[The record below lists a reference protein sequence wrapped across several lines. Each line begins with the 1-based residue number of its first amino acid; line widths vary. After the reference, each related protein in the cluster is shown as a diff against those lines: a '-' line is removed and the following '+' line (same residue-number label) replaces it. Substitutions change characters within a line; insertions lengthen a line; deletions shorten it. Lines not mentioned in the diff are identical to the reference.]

1 MKVINILLIIICI
14 IYIIYYI
21 ANNYYLKENNK
32 SLNNNITVDF
42 VTICYNDKLEL
53 DLLKLQAISFKFVD
67 KKFVNNIYILYN
79 DNNYINF
86 NLIRNFYPSYFQDKV
101 KIIYRQDIYKKD
113 KYKSNWRNQQLFK
126 LLIAKYISSK
136 YYIILDGKN
145 HFIRPVKVS
154 VFFTD
159 GKPNMFLHNPG
170 GMIKYYKN
178 CLNYFNIK
186 CPLNNNQKYTFLTVT
201 PQIFITNIVI
211 NLINYIEKKE
221 KTKFDKFF
229 LCNRKI
235 TEFYLYSTYLIYKK
249 SLNLY
254 NLKKKNSLFIVI
266 MDNPNISWN
275 TYEKKKL
282 AITDNKCKI
291 FGLHRKAVKR
301 MNKRY
306 KKNLIF
312 LYKHFYDKKTML
324 FIKNNILKI

>member
-126 LLIAKYISSK
+126 LL
-136 YYIILDGKN
+136 
-145 HFIRPVKVS
+145 
-154 VFFTD
+154 
-159 GKPNMFLHNPG
+159 
-170 GMIKYYKN
+170 
-178 CLNYFNIK
+178 
-186 CPLNNNQKYTFLTVT
+186 LNNF
-201 PQIFITNIVI
+201 
-211 NLINYIEKKE
+211 
-221 KTKFDKFF
+221 
-229 LCNRKI
+229 
-235 TEFYLYSTYLIYKK
+235 S
-249 SLNLY
+249 
-254 NLKKKNSLFIVI
+254 
-266 MDNPNISWN
+266 
-275 TYEKKKL
+275 
-282 AITDNKCKI
+282 
-291 FGLHRKAVKR
+291 
-301 MNKRY
+301 
-306 KKNLIF
+306 
-312 LYKHFYDKKTML
+312 
-324 FIKNNILKI
+324 